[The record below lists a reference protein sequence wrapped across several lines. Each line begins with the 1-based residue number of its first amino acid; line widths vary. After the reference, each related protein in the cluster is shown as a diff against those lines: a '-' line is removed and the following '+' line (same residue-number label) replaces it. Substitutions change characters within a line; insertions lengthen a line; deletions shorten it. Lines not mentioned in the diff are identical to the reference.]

1 MLQLFIPA
9 NKVQKDRKIM
19 RETDARMAKYS
30 RRGLILNLVA
40 FGLCLAL
47 GDFYTVAPNF
57 ALTLAIGL
65 LVITLWRG
73 YFLFR
78 FDSLYPRAPGRWRSH
93 YFWASFVGAGW
104 WSLIVASIT
113 YTIGMQNDTLLIWLY
128 SVVFYSSVASVLSPY
143 RKFLG
148 MYLFIGQIP
157 AGATAVML
165 GTWEGYIYG
174 VMMLVFYLLLDH
186 QGEVNSRIYWDRLE
200 AQYNL
205 DQHARNLEI
214 EKRDTQA
221 AAELKNTF
229 LSRFGTEIRTSL
241 NDILGSL
248 SLLADSSLT
257 PQQKEFITL
266 AVKAGERQ
274 LNMVDAAIDFSKV
287 TNQNLVLD
295 KSIFNLWKLIEHVV
309 EDVAHDAY
317 QQDVELN
324 HVLDS
329 DTPIRVKGDKQR
341 LEQVLINLLSHAIKH
356 SAFGSILFKSEFVL
370 KNEQQGELQ
379 ITVIDEYQ
387 GAKLP
392 TQPVKPQDQNRAGDP
407 EEPLGITLCKGI
419 AEFMNG
425 SLQVYEE
432 PGRGVQYFF
441 NVTLELT
448 SKSPKALA
456 VHPQLRGKRML
467 LVGIPPSIEES
478 FHIEME
484 AWGMDV
490 ALTQDPDQ
498 GLQLLEDAHNEEK
511 PFDGVLIYT
520 LVKSLDVLALAEK
533 LNEHERFQ
541 ALPLIITSTLAQ
553 RADERVDKLAANHTI
568 LLKPVLRK
576 NLHQAV
582 CLCLLQESEIKNDS
596 GKPVSQGDG
605 RRLLLVDDH
614 RVNQMVSK
622 GMLNKLGYKVVIA
635 NNGREALAALE
646 EQHFDL
652 VLMDCQMP
660 EMDGYEAT
668 REIRRMEQ
676 EQGVTK
682 PLPVVAMTAHAGESD
697 QAKCYAAGMNDYLAK
712 PVSFEKLEQN
722 LKRWLGKNAK
732 PD

>member
-47 GDFYTVAPNF
+47 GDFYTVAPTF

-65 LVITLWRG
+65 LLITLWRG

-248 SLLADSSLT
+248 SLLADSQLT
-257 PQQKEFITL
+257 AQQKEFIAL

-287 TNQNLVLD
+287 TNQNLVLE

-329 DTPIRVKGDKQR
+329 DTPIRVKGDNQR

-379 ITVIDEYQ
+379 ITIIDEYL
-387 GAKLP
+387 GAKVP
-392 TQPVKPQDQNRAGDP
+392 SQPGKSAETIKADDL

-456 VHPQLRGKRML
+456 VNPQLRNKRML
-467 LVGIPPSIEES
+467 LVGIPPSIEDS
-478 FHIEME
+478 FQIEME
-484 AWGMDV
+484 AWGMGIGM
-490 ALTQDPDQ
+490 TQDTDQ
-498 GLQLLEDAHNEEK
+498 AIQMLEDAVKDEK
-511 PFDGVLIYT
+511 PFDGILIYT
-520 LVKSLDVLALAEK
+520 LVKSLDVLDLADK
-533 LNEHERFQ
+533 LNQHEQFRQ
-541 ALPLIITSTLAQ
+541 LPLVISSTLAQ
-553 RADERVDKLAANHTI
+553 RADARIDHLAAQHTV

-582 CLCLLQESEIKNDS
+582 CQCLLKADELAQVDTKTSA
-596 GKPVSQGDG
+596 QGNG
-605 RRLLLVDDH
+605 RRILLVDDH

-622 GMLNKLGYKVVIA
+622 GMLTKLGYKVVIA

-646 EQHFDL
+646 EQTFDL

-660 EMDGYEAT
+660 DMDGYEAT
-668 REIRRMEQ
+668 RAIRKKEHEDSVER
-676 EQGVTK
+676 

-722 LKRWLGKNAK
+722 LKRWLGKSV
-732 PD
+732 PSD